1 MKSIKLSN
9 SIFKLMYSK
18 SERLAIHTSN
28 RQLSNHVIGTLM
40 RNIHPNNPAEL
51 IANINTQLELSIIE
65 LI

>member
-1 MKSIKLSN
+1 MKSFKLSN

-18 SERLAIHTSN
+18 SERVAIHTTK

-40 RNIHPNNPAEL
+40 RNIHSNMTVEL